1 MHSVQRFRFPPRI
14 LRCPLGRRVRGGA
27 AVLAAVVLAAM
38 PTRASAQTATMNAK
52 ATVVAPLSV
61 SPYWS
66 LDFRTVT
73 RNRTTTVP
81 YNDIWSGAFSVN
93 GLAGSQIAVSFS
105 LPVTLDRMGGGG
117 SMPIGAWTGCHN
129 ATNSSGAGCATFT
142 PSASA
147 LNLTIPGGV
156 RYFFIGASVTPA
168 LSLPNGSYVGTITLQ
183 ATYTGN

>member
-1 MHSVQRFRFPPRI
+1 MHFMRRFRFPPRI
-14 LRCPLGRRVRGGA
+14 LRCPPGRRVRGGA
-27 AVLAAVVLAAM
+27 AVLAAVVLAAL
-38 PTRASAQTATMNAK
+38 PARAMAQTASMNAV
-52 ATVVAPLSV
+52 ASVVAPLSV

-73 RNRTTTVP
+73 RNQTTTVP

-93 GLAGSQIAVSFS
+93 GLSGSQIAVSFA
-105 LPVTLDRMGGGG
+105 LPATLVRVGGGG

-129 ATNSSGAGCATFT
+129 ATNSSGAGCSTFT
-142 PSASA
+142 PSATP

-156 RYFFIGASVTPA
+156 RYFFVGAAVTPA
-168 LSLPNGSYVGTITLQ
+168 LALPNGSYVGTITLQ